1 MNKTRSN
8 LYKTIL
14 LLLLIT
20 FIGTLLFYLNDQSID
35 LKRMQMIVADVK
47 QWHQQNTAIFAGV
60 FFSVY
65 VIITATSPPFSVWM
79 TLAAGALFGLWGGVL
94 MVSFASS
101 IGATL
106 AFLSSRYFLRD
117 WVRTKLG
124 KYIHT
129 IDAELEKD
137 GGFYLFSLRLI
148 PARPFF
154 AVNLLMGLSAM
165 KTWRFYWVSQIGML
179 RCGRLSVSLYCC
191 CSES

>member
-1 MNKTRSN
+1 MNKPRSN
-8 LYKTIL
+8 LYKPIL
-14 LLLLIT
+14 LLLLIS

-35 LKRMQMIVADVK
+35 LERMQMIIADVR
-47 QWHQQNTAIFAGV
+47 QWHQQNSAIFAGV

-65 VIITATSPPFSVWM
+65 VIITATSLPLAVWM

-129 IDAELEKD
+129 IDAEKISRIM
-137 GGFYLFSLRLI
+137 FQ
-148 PARPFF
+148 FF
-154 AVNLLMGLSAM
+154 IVKTPRTQFIKGYFVNLNTNCIILIL
-165 KTWRFYWVSQIGML
+165 
-179 RCGRLSVSLYCC
+179 
-191 CSES
+191 

>member
-79 TLAAGALFGLWGGVL
+79 TLAAGALFGL
-94 MVSFASS
+94 
-101 IGATL
+101 
-106 AFLSSRYFLRD
+106 
-117 WVRTKLG
+117 
-124 KYIHT
+124 
-129 IDAELEKD
+129 
-137 GGFYLFSLRLI
+137 
-148 PARPFF
+148 
-154 AVNLLMGLSAM
+154 
-165 KTWRFYWVSQIGML
+165 
-179 RCGRLSVSLYCC
+179 
-191 CSES
+191 